1 MDGHQVKSGGHQYK
15 RSKGRQKMKI
25 LYVEDENLAI
35 EKFKSIINEIKGIE
49 SLQCFKNSI
58 EAIEYV
64 KENPIDVAFL
74 DIVLPNMGGIELG
87 KRILETQP
95 EAEIVFVSAY
105 EKYALRAFD
114 VGAIGYVLKPY
125 SAEEIE
131 RLVNK
136 IKKIKRIS
144 ETQKV

>member
-1 MDGHQVKSGGHQYK
+1 
-15 RSKGRQKMKI
+15 MKI
-25 LYVEDENLAI
+25 LCVEDENLAI

-114 VGAIGYVLKPY
+114 LGALGYVLKPY

-131 RLVNK
+131 KLINK
-136 IKKIKRIS
+136 VKKIKRIS
-144 ETQKV
+144 EKI